1 MIILQD
7 SQIKKIFHNGDEVK
21 KILDWDG
28 NVIFYKQSGGGGMT
42 NDIKFTT
49 SPSVS
54 SANVFTVTYSDS
66 TQDTVSYSEPSKE
79 YSISIPT
86 DKIVT
91 TIDFDNTMVDEVSVS
106 CKINLSDTFF
116 TNKPKTIRILNCDA
130 TSSTSFY
137 GIFENSSNIETI
149 EMNYLDAR
157 NVTDM
162 SYMFYRCSRA
172 IKI

>member
-28 NVIFYKQSGGGGMT
+28 NVIFYKQSGGGDVPMT

-54 SANVFTVTYSDS
+54 SANVFTVTYTDS

-79 YSISIPT
+79 YTLSIPT
-86 DKIVT
+86 DKVVK
-91 TIDFDNTMVDEVSVS
+91 TIDFDNTMVDEVQVS
-106 CKINLSDTFF
+106 CKITLSDTFF
-116 TNKPKTIRILNCDA
+116 TNKPKTIRFINCDA
-130 TSSTSFY
+130 TSSTSLANLFN
-137 GIFENSSNIETI
+137 GSKNI
-149 EMNYLDAR
+149 
-157 NVTDM
+157 
-162 SYMFYRCSRA
+162 
-172 IKI
+172 

>member
-42 NDIKFTT
+42 NDIKFHTT
-49 SPSVS
+49 SAATS
-54 SANVFTVTYSDS
+54 SNVFTVTYTDS

-79 YSISIPT
+79 YSLSIPT
-86 DKIVT
+86 DTIVT

-106 CKINLSDTFF
+106 CKINLSRTLF
-116 TNKPKTIRILNCDA
+116 TKNTKTIRIINCDA
-130 TSSTSFY
+130 TS
-137 GIFENSSNIETI
+137 
-149 EMNYLDAR
+149 
-157 NVTDM
+157 
-162 SYMFYRCSRA
+162 
-172 IKI
+172 

>member
-42 NDIKFTT
+42 NTIKFTT

-54 SANVFTVTYSDS
+54 SSNVFTVTYTDS

-79 YSISIPT
+79 Y
-86 DKIVT
+86 
-91 TIDFDNTMVDEVSVS
+91 
-106 CKINLSDTFF
+106 
-116 TNKPKTIRILNCDA
+116 
-130 TSSTSFY
+130 
-137 GIFENSSNIETI
+137 
-149 EMNYLDAR
+149 
-157 NVTDM
+157 
-162 SYMFYRCSRA
+162 
-172 IKI
+172 

>member
-49 SPSVS
+49 SPSVAS
-54 SANVFTVTYSDS
+54 ENNVQVTYADS

-79 YSISIPT
+79 YSLSIPT
-86 DKIVT
+86 D
-91 TIDFDNTMVDEVSVS
+91 
-106 CKINLSDTFF
+106 
-116 TNKPKTIRILNCDA
+116 
-130 TSSTSFY
+130 
-137 GIFENSSNIETI
+137 
-149 EMNYLDAR
+149 
-157 NVTDM
+157 
-162 SYMFYRCSRA
+162 
-172 IKI
+172 

>member
-28 NVIFYKQSGGGGMT
+28 NVIFYKQSGGGDVPMT

-49 SPSVS
+49 SPSVA

-79 YSISIPT
+79 YSLSIPT
-86 DKIVT
+86 SKVVNK
-91 TIDFDNTMVDEVSVS
+91 IDFDNTMVDEVSVS
-106 CKINLSDTFF
+106 CKINLSNTFF
-116 TNKPKTIRILNCDA
+116 
-130 TSSTSFY
+130 ST
-137 GIFENSSNIETI
+137 
-149 EMNYLDAR
+149 
-157 NVTDM
+157 
-162 SYMFYRCSRA
+162 
-172 IKI
+172 